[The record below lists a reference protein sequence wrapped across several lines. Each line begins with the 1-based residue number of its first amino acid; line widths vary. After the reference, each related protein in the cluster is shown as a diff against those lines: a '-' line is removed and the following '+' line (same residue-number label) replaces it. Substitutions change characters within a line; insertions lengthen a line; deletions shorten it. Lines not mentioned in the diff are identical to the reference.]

1 MTKSNII
8 TKSEIADWFLEN
20 SKACD
25 VTPKKMQK
33 LMYYAYAWGL
43 VFFND
48 SPDKLENK
56 LFDGKFEA
64 WVHGPV
70 DRQIYAWFADFGY
83 NPIPIP
89 PEKPPVQ
96 IKNPDVLDLLQQIND
111 IYGDFSGN
119 QLERLTHQEKPW
131 LKARGDAKPL
141 DPSENVISDKD
152 MYIFYGSK
160 LESNVE

>member
-1 MTKSNII
+1 MTKSNIS

-43 VFFND
+43 VFFNN
-48 SPDKLENK
+48 SPNNLETR

-70 DRQIYAWFADFGY
+70 DSQLYARFAKYGY
-83 NPIPIP
+83 DPITIP
-89 PEKPPVQ
+89 SEKPPVH
-96 IKNPDVLDLLQQIND
+96 IKSPDVLDLLQQIND
-111 IYGDFSGN
+111 IYGGFSGN
-119 QLERLTHQEKPW
+119 QLERLTHQEQPW
-131 LKARGDAKPL
+131 LNARGDAKPL
-141 DPSENVISDKD
+141 DPSDNVISDKD

-160 LESNVE
+160 IDRDV